1 MPPVEVPIPPVEVP
15 IPPVQVPVPP
25 VQVPVP
31 PVEAPVPPSLDE
43 YLIKMLTPII
53 QSSSKSS
60 TSILDFHLQCTTV
73 IEELYHLYVK

>member
-1 MPPVEVPIPPVEVP
+1 
-15 IPPVQVPVPP
+15 VPP

-31 PVEAPVPPSLDE
+31 PTLDE

-60 TSILDFHLQCTTV
+60 TSVLDFHLQCSTV